1 MREVRWDFAPSG
13 IMRVSWKPL
22 PARAFSV
29 RMRPGAA
36 GAALAALKA
45 AAAVEAERKSR
56 RVGMAEKASRE
67 VTRRVFRNDQRDEA
81 NQAIALTS

>member
-1 MREVRWDFAPSG
+1 
-13 IMRVSWKPL
+13 MRVSWKPL

-29 RMRPGAA
+29 RMRPGAAGAA